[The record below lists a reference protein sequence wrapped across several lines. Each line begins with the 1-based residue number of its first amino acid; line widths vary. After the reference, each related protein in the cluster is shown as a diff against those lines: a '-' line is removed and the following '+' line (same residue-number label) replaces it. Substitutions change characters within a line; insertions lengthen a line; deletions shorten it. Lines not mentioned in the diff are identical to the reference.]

1 MNLIV
6 TTSLG
11 MDSQLVSLAESI
23 AKELPAI
30 YLPRNKQAPLGFSWT
45 TFFFTM
51 ISMSLIVTTSLG
63 WIVS

>member
-1 MNLIV
+1 
-6 TTSLG
+6 